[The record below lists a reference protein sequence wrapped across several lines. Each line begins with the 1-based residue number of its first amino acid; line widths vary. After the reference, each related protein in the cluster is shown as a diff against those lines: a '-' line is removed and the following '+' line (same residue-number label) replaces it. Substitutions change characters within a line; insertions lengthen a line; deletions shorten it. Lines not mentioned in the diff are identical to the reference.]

1 MGEHYFFVN
10 TLWRKVYLYCI
21 YHVCMLWYF
30 KENPVCVSLKH
41 VLHFDEQNS
50 NLKKE
55 KEENKKNI
63 QLTTFWDTCD
73 TTKHSEN

>member
-1 MGEHYFFVN
+1 
-10 TLWRKVYLYCI
+10 
-21 YHVCMLWYF
+21 MLWYF